1 MPVSCAGLLDQK
13 VSLMLQTC
21 AAVFKPALLA
31 DMGLG
36 MAGAVGLM
44 VELSLASSHLILLL
58 DARGHQV
65 NLAS

>member
-1 MPVSCAGLLDQK
+1 
-13 VSLMLQTC
+13 MLQTC

-58 DARGHQV
+58 AARGHQV